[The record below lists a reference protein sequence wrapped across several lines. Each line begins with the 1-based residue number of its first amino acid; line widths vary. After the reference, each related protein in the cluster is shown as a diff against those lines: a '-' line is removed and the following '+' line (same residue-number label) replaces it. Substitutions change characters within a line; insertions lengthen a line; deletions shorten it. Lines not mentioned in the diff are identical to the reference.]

1 MSSPELFWR
10 QPDPLEVR
18 VQLFAIMLGDQLLAS
33 ASAQS
38 KSSRHTR
45 RGSAKKISSTPPR
58 PESPSCFHSIDH
70 DSMLSL
76 CLSPSQLNAHGVE
89 YMKEIHTFVSAC
101 SPKMERYMK
110 TTYESLLSTT
120 DHAIMMAAIFFYV
133 SWHFEYNEETG
144 GISNNEKV
152 KNLPHGSLLET
163 LNFDMD
169 TLNEIYDA
177 AYAFERGRN
186 EMTTMKSFVHSLVT
200 NHYKRVT

>member
-10 QPDPLEVR
+10 QPDDLEVR
-18 VQLFAIMLGDQLLAS
+18 VQLFAIMLGDQFLAS
-33 ASAQS
+33 AAAQS
-38 KSSRHTR
+38 KSSRQGR
-45 RGSAKKISSTPPR
+45 RGSAKKTQTAPR
-58 PESPSCFHSIDH
+58 PESPSCFNNIHH
-70 DSMLSL
+70 DPMLSL
-76 CLSPSQLNAHGVE
+76 CLSPLRLNAHGTE
-89 YMKEIHTFVSAC
+89 YMREIYTFALAC

-110 TTYESLLSTT
+110 TTYETLLSTT
-120 DHAIMMAAIFFYV
+120 DQAIMMAAIFFYV

-144 GISNNEKV
+144 EISSNKKI
-152 KNLPHGSLLET
+152 KNLPRGSLVET

>member
-10 QPDPLEVR
+10 QPDALEVR

-38 KSSRHTR
+38 KSSHHGR
-45 RGSAKKISSTPPR
+45 RGSANKTKTTPPR
-58 PESPSCFHSIDH
+58 PESPSCFNNINH
-70 DSMLSL
+70 DQMLLL
-76 CLSPSQLNAHGVE
+76 CLSPLQLNAHGTE
-89 YMKEIHTFVSAC
+89 YMREIHTFAMAC

-110 TTYESLLSTT
+110 TSYEALLSTA

-133 SWHFEYNEETG
+133 SWHFEYNEETR
-144 GISNNEKV
+144 GITNNKKV
-152 KNLPHGSLLET
+152 KNLPRGSLVET
-163 LNFDMD
+163 LNFDSD

-177 AYAFERGRN
+177 AFAFERGRN

>member
-33 ASAQS
+33 AAAQS
-38 KSSRHTR
+38 KSSRHGR
-45 RGSAKKISSTPPR
+45 RASAKKTQTTPR
-58 PESPSCFHSIDH
+58 PESPSCFTNIDH
-70 DSMLSL
+70 DPMLSL
-76 CLSPSQLNAHGVE
+76 CLSPSQLNAHGTE
-89 YMKEIHTFVSAC
+89 YMKEIHAFVLAC

-110 TTYESLLSTT
+110 TTYEALLSTT

-144 GISNNEKV
+144 EIFKNEKV
-152 KNLPHGSLLET
+152 MNLPHGNLLET
-163 LNFDMD
+163 LNFDID